1 MYKNRNKAFLGAI
14 IGAGV
19 GVGKGIAGIISKRK
33 QAQKQQQ
40 QDYLNAVMQSIGGM
54 NNEINAN
61 EDLEN
66 QFESKYVMKC
76 GGRKRACYGK
86 ASKMACGG
94 RKKAQLGA
102 VDMNNTGT
110 YTTTQ
115 NLDTVNVTAKA
126 PTRTIKG
133 IDVQHKTIDINAE
146 NTKLQNFANS
156 VGQSNMKTVGPA
168 GNNTSSTGG
177 LTYNPSLIGTTE
189 NTAGKIEAGL
199 AGLGSIA
206 GTIGNMTGKFKC
218 GGRKKAMMGFS
229 TGMQLGSMVGDIGK
243 AFVKGPQHTDA
254 IQTQVRT
261 NGLTNLNQPV
271 DNTQQAN
278 VAVDTNVA
286 TPNTQQLLPG
296 QSASP
301 TNPKQMACG
310 GKRAKFG
317 TSRRRCGLGV
327 SISINS
333 SKKK

>member
-1 MYKNRNKAFLGAI
+1 MYKDRNKAFLGAI

-40 QDYLNAVMQSIGGM
+40 QDYLNAVMQSVGGM
-54 NNEINAN
+54 NDEINAN

-102 VDMNNTGT
+102 IDMNNTGT
-110 YTTTQ
+110 FTTTQ

-133 IDVQHKTIDINAE
+133 INIQPKTIDINAE
-146 NTKLQNFANS
+146 NAKLQTFANN
-156 VGQSNMKTVGPA
+156 VGQSNMKTVAPA
-168 GNNTSSTGG
+168 GNNTSPTGG
-177 LTYNPSLIGTTE
+177 VTQMSGLIGTTE
-189 NTAGKIEAGL
+189 NAAGKVEAAL
-199 AGLGSIA
+199 AGIGAIG
-206 GTIGNMTGKFKC
+206 GTISNATGLFKC

-229 TGMQLGSMVGDIGK
+229 TGMQLGSMVGDIGQ
-243 AFVKGPQHTDA
+243 AFVKAPKHTDA

-261 NGLTNLNQPV
+261 NGLTNLSQPV

-278 VAVDTNVA
+278 VVVDTNVA

-301 TNPKQMACG
+301 INPKQMACG
-310 GKRAKFG
+310 GKKAKFG
-317 TSRRRCGLGV
+317 TSRRRCGLG
-327 SISINS
+327 IRQAYKS
-333 SKKK
+333 SRK